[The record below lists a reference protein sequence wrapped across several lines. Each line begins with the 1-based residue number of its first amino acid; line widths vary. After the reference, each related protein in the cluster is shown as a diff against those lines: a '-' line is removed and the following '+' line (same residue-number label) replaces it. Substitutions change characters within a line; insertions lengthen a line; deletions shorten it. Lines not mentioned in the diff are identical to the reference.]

1 MRRGTLCSNEREESR
16 WYVGGIW
23 VLRFLR
29 CVFYVFFY
37 PGRASGTVHCPKAM
51 IIGLWTVPNTWTI
64 TFFFFLLFSI
74 FSFQQNKQYPNGP
87 VDYFSSIL
95 GDRWI
100 WVVESHY
107 DLCCDSPSKFSL
119 WFLSCLL
126 GLRLLRG
133 HLVHCDVLLMW
144 CILRYCDVKVFG

>member
-1 MRRGTLCSNEREESR
+1 MRGGTLCSNEREESH

-29 CVFYVFFY
+29 CVFYVFF
-37 PGRASGTVHCPKAM
+37 PWMRIWHCSLSISNDFRFMNNAKH
-51 IIGLWTVPNTWTI
+51 VNNN
-64 TFFFFLLFSI
+64 FFILFFIVFN
-74 FSFQQNKQYPNGP
+74 FQQNKRYPNGP

-95 GDRWI
+95 GGRWI
-100 WVVESHY
+100 WEVESHY

-144 CILRYCDVKVFG
+144 CILRYCDIKVFG